1 MSPQGPLSVFFR
13 KRVVGRSLW
22 AFNRPSPRLAKESA
36 TPSLSS
42 QLHRPGLS
50 RRPGGVRFSRLPSAQ
65 CEVRLNAVKRL
76 FALLLC
82 VWWVGCGAQP
92 PASVRVEPTAQTP
105 SNQAAVAARSSAA
118 SPVTASGAV
127 EAEPVFH
134 LATAQVN
141 LPQVKL
147 WIGSRE
153 IVSAVCHTVP
163 QIATGLMHRTGIGP
177 EETMLFIFAGP
188 RERSFYMKNVPFDID
203 VAYIDREGVIQ
214 EIVRLKANDAQGV
227 PSKSSRIQFVLE
239 AAPEY
244 FALHGFGPGTLIST
258 ERGALAEVLGPIAQL
273 N

>member
-1 MSPQGPLSVFFR
+1 MSG
-13 KRVVGRSLW
+13 
-22 AFNRPSPRLAKESA
+22 
-36 TPSLSS
+36 
-42 QLHRPGLS
+42 
-50 RRPGGVRFSRLPSAQ
+50 
-65 CEVRLNAVKRL
+65 VKRL
-76 FALLLC
+76 CALLLG

-92 PASVRVEPTAQTP
+92 PASAPATARTEAS
-105 SNQAAVAARSSAA
+105 SNAASAVVRSSAPA
-118 SPVTASGAV
+118 SASESA
-127 EAEPVFH
+127 ESEPVFQFH
-134 LATAQVN
+134 LATAQVQ
-141 LPQVKL
+141 LPRVKL

-153 IVSAVCHTVP
+153 IVSEVCHTVP

-244 FALHGFGPGTLIST
+244 FALHGFGLGTLIST

>member
-1 MSPQGPLSVFFR
+1 M
-13 KRVVGRSLW
+13 
-22 AFNRPSPRLAKESA
+22 N
-36 TPSLSS
+36 T
-42 QLHRPGLS
+42 
-50 RRPGGVRFSRLPSAQ
+50 
-65 CEVRLNAVKRL
+65 VKRL
-76 FALLLC
+76 CALLLC

-92 PASVRVEPTAQTP
+92 PASAPASPRAQTS
-105 SNQAAVAARSSAA
+105 SNAATAAARSSASNLVAA
-118 SPVTASGAV
+118 SESAES
-127 EAEPVFH
+127 EPVFH
-134 LATAQVN
+134 LATAQVQ
-141 LPQVKL
+141 LPRVKL

-153 IVSAVCHTVP
+153 IVSEVCHTVP

>member
-1 MSPQGPLSVFFR
+1 M
-13 KRVVGRSLW
+13 
-22 AFNRPSPRLAKESA
+22 
-36 TPSLSS
+36 
-42 QLHRPGLS
+42 
-50 RRPGGVRFSRLPSAQ
+50 
-65 CEVRLNAVKRL
+65 KRL

-92 PASVRVEPTAQTP
+92 PASVRVEPTAKAP
-105 SNQAAVAARSSAA
+105 SNQAAVAARSLAS

-127 EAEPVFH
+127 ETEPVFH

-153 IVSAVCHTVP
+153 IVSEVCHTVP
-163 QIATGLMHRTGIGP
+163 QIATGLMHRPRIGP

-203 VAYIDREGVIQ
+203 VAYIDTEGVIQ
-214 EIVRLKANDAQGV
+214 EIVRLKAQDAKGV

-239 AAPEY
+239 AAPDY
-244 FALHGFGPGTLIST
+244 FTRNGFGPGTLIST
-258 ERGALAEVLGPIAQL
+258 ERGSLAEVLSPMAQL

>member
-1 MSPQGPLSVFFR
+1 
-13 KRVVGRSLW
+13 
-22 AFNRPSPRLAKESA
+22 LA
-36 TPSLSS
+36 P
-42 QLHRPGLS
+42 
-50 RRPGGVRFSRLPSAQ
+50 
-65 CEVRLNAVKRL
+65 
-76 FALLLC
+76 
-82 VWWVGCGAQP
+82 
-92 PASVRVEPTAQTP
+92 
-105 SNQAAVAARSSAA
+105 

-127 EAEPVFH
+127 ETEPVFH

-153 IVSAVCHTVP
+153 IVSEVCHTVP
-163 QIATGLMHRTGIGP
+163 QIATGLMHRPRIGP

-203 VAYIDREGVIQ
+203 VAYIDSEGVIQ

-244 FALHGFGPGTLIST
+244 FTRHGFGPGTLITT

>member
-1 MSPQGPLSVFFR
+1 VNG
-13 KRVVGRSLW
+13 
-22 AFNRPSPRLAKESA
+22 
-36 TPSLSS
+36 
-42 QLHRPGLS
+42 
-50 RRPGGVRFSRLPSAQ
+50 
-65 CEVRLNAVKRL
+65 VKRL
-76 FALLLC
+76 FALVLC

-92 PASVRVEPTAQTP
+92 PASPPVKPQAQTP
-105 SNQAAVAARSSAA
+105 SESATTAARLSAPTPATAGEVAAS
-118 SPVTASGAV
+118 
-127 EAEPVFH
+127 EPVFH

-153 IVSAVCHTVP
+153 IVSEVCHTVP
-163 QIATGLMHRTGIGP
+163 QIATGLMHRARIGP

-203 VAYIDREGVIQ
+203 VAYIDNEGVIQ

-244 FALHGFGPGTLIST
+244 FTRNGFGTGTLITT
-258 ERGALAEVLGPIAQL
+258 ERGALAKVLGPIAQL